1 MDFVLNAMRD
11 PARHCV
17 NLTKFYRE
25 VPLRSPHE
33 HLCRLLADRSF
44 RLGDFTLSSGQR
56 SDYYIDCRT
65 TTMHAQGQV
74 LIGEVGLDAIR
85 ATNLK
90 PDAIGG
96 LTMGADPVAYAI
108 AGESWRAGNPLH
120 AFSVRKETKQYGEGR
135 LIEGCFEP
143 GASVIVVEDV
153 ITTGGSALKACEA
166 VDHARGKVLGVLS
179 LVDRE
184 EGGRAALEKTGLET
198 IVLYTASDLRACVQ
212 TTSDTVGE
220 DTP

>member
-1 MDFVLNAMRD
+1 MDFVLAVMRN
-11 PARHCV
+11 PARRGTS
-17 NLTKFYRE
+17 LTQFYRE
-25 VPLRSPHE
+25 VPLSSPHE
-33 HLCRLLADRSF
+33 QLCRLLADRSF
-44 RLGDFTLSSGQR
+44 RLGDFKLSSGRR

-74 LIGEVGLDAIR
+74 LIGKVGLDAIR
-85 ATNLK
+85 GADLK
-90 PDAIGG
+90 ADAIGG

-108 AGESWRAGNPLH
+108 AGESWRSGNPLH
-120 AFSVRKETKQYGEGR
+120 AFSVRKEAKQHGKGR

-143 GASVIVVEDV
+143 GARVIVVEDV

-166 VDHARGKVLGVLS
+166 VKHARGEVLGVLS

-212 TTSDTVGE
+212 ASDTTGT